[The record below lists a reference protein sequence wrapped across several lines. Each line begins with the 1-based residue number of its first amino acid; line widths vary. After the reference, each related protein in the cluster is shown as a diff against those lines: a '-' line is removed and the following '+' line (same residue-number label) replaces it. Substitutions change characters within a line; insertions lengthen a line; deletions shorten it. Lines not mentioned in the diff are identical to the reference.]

1 MEEYL
6 RWQIEQ
12 LKATVAKQNQLIQE
26 LTLKRANDLINANK

>member
-12 LKATVAKQNQLIQE
+12 LKAAVAKQEKIIQL
-26 LTLKRANDLINANK
+26 LTQKKANELINAIK

>member
-12 LKATVAKQNQLIQE
+12 LKATVAKQNKIIQS
-26 LTLKRANDLINANK
+26 LTQKKANDYINANK